1 MCAAQ
6 CACFP
11 DFYKTSDNERKSLGH
26 RLCWGGEG
34 EPRVKGMKNC
44 EDVGLGGRGGIRED
58 YPKRYN
64 TLEKEWPADFNAY
77 THRTGALKEI

>member
-44 EDVGLGGRGGIRED
+44 EDVGLGGRGGGYERIIPND
-58 YPKRYN
+58 T
-64 TLEKEWPADFNAY
+64 TLWKKNGLQISTP
-77 THRTGALKEI
+77 THTVQGR